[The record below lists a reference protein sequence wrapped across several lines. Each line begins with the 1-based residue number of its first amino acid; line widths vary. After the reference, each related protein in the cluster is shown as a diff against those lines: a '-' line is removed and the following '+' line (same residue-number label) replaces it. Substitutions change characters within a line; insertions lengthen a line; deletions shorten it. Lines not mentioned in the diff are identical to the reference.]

1 MIMVITRGYPYGG
14 EPFLIAENKYTPED
28 TLYFSLSPD
37 TYEITDPAFRGKA
50 YRIHKWK
57 VNILMALYA
66 LPGIFD
72 RVFWSELISMKK
84 RKKFSVKKIIAMV
97 AFYGGAMRCYYGVR
111 KHIKEE
117 KLNEK
122 TEIVYSYWMSYHA
135 FVAAKIKKKYP
146 KIKMITRCHGGDVYE
161 FRPKTGYLP
170 FRKFIL
176 ESADSVYAVSNDL
189 KNYLEK
195 NFSEMAGNKI
205 SVLHLGT
212 EEGRTNRNLP
222 KDNIVRIISCS
233 SMIPVKRIHKIIL
246 ALGHIKKENVCWT
259 HFGDGPLSEELKKSA
274 EKLGDN
280 IKWSFTGQKS
290 NEEII
295 SNYESNYYDI
305 FVNTSE
311 SEGTPVSIMEA
322 MSFGIPI
329 VAPAVGGID
338 EMVIDRKNG
347 FLLEPDFDE
356 KKLADIICMFYGM
369 HENEKKKFREN
380 ARKTWEE
387 NYDAA
392 KNYRIFFEEITKAIS
407 TI

>member
-1 MIMVITRGYPYGG
+1 MIIVITRGYPYGG
-14 EPFLIAENKYTPED
+14 ESFLIAENKYAPED
-28 TLYFSLSPD
+28 TVYFSLSPD
-37 TYEITDPAFRGKA
+37 THEITDRTFIGKA
-50 YRIHKWK
+50 YRINRWK
-57 VNILMALYA
+57 VNILMGLYA

-195 NFSEMAGNKI
+195 NFSEMAAKKI

-212 EEGRTNRNLP
+212 EGGKINKNPR
-222 KDNIVRIISCS
+222 KDNAIRIISCS
-233 SMIPVKRIHKIIL
+233 SMIPVKRIHKIVL
-246 ALGHIKKENVCWT
+246 ALEHIKKENVYWT

-280 IKWSFTGQKS
+280 IKWNFPGRKP

-295 SNYESNYYDI
+295 KNYENNYYDI

-311 SEGTPVSIMEA
+311 SEGKPVSIMEA
-322 MSFGIPI
+322 MSFGIPV
-329 VAPAVGGID
+329 VAPAVGGIPD
-338 EMVIDRKNG
+338 MIIDRKNG

-387 NYDAA
+387 NYVAA
-392 KNYRIFFEEITKAIS
+392 KNYRIFFERITKVIS
-407 TI
+407 NR